1 MDEEDLF
8 REIVTEAG
16 DAIIFA
22 DRDGRIQL
30 WNQGAEDIFGY
41 TEKEALDESLDLII
55 PERLR
60 DRHWKG
66 YTKAME
72 RGETTY
78 DRGERLSVPAVRKD
92 GERISVAFT
101 VTLVS
106 DTTDE
111 LAGIAAILRDVT
123 DQWEAQQDRKER
135 IEELEERIEQL
146 EDDEDD

>member
-1 MDEEDLF
+1 MDGEDLF
-8 REIVTEAG
+8 REIVTKAG

-41 TEKEALDESLDLII
+41 TENEALDESLDIII
-55 PERLR
+55 PERFR
-60 DRHWKG
+60 DRHWEG
-66 YTKAME
+66 YTNAME
-72 RGETTY
+72 RGETTH

-101 VTLVS
+101 VTLVP
-106 DTTDE
+106 DTNDE
-111 LAGIAAILRDVT
+111 LVGIAAILRDVT

-135 IEELEERIEQL
+135 IEELEERIDHIKEN
-146 EDDEDD
+146 